1 MPSKLIAMPGK
12 KFVPVMITPF
22 NLKAKVDI
30 EVVSVLVDFY
40 LAAGVKGFFANCLSS
55 EMFSI
60 TEDERL
66 ELTAHIVKHVKGR
79 VPIVATGSFGL
90 TIEDKADF
98 TKRIYDTGIEAVI
111 MITGHFAKVD
121 EGDEVLLRNFDKMFQ
136 LTGNIPLGMYE
147 CPAPYKRIIDAGVFK
162 ELLSANRMIYH
173 KDTSIDPQKVKA
185 KLDILKNTDSE
196 LEFYDAHTP
205 NAHFSLLNGATGMS
219 SISGNFYPE
228 IMVWMTENAN
238 NPAKQEEVAWLQ
250 SELTRVDPLIHVAY
264 PMSSKYFL
272 QKRGLPVRTISRATA
287 LQLTPEQR
295 KTLDDIHDSFLS
307 WCERLE
313 IKPVTIEKL
322 TSQNKEYYLVK

>member
-1 MPSKLIAMPGK
+1 MSDK

-22 NLKAKVDI
+22 NLKAKVDLD
-30 EVVSVLVDFY
+30 VVSVLVDFY
-40 LAAGVKGFFANCLSS
+40 LAAGVKGLFANCLSS

-66 ELTAHIVKHVKGR
+66 ELTEHIVKYVKGR
-79 VPIVATGSFGL
+79 VPVVATGSFGL
-90 TIEDKADF
+90 TLEDKADF
-98 TKRIYDTGIEAVI
+98 TKRIYDTGVDAVI
-111 MITGHFAKVD
+111 MITGHFAKID
-121 EGDEVLLRNFDKMFQ
+121 EGDDVLLRNFDKMFQ

-147 CPAPYKRIIDAGVFK
+147 CPAPYKRIINAGVFK

-185 KLDILKNTDSE
+185 KLDILKETDSE

-205 NAHFSLLNGATGMS
+205 NAHFSLLNGAKGLS

-228 IMVWMTENAN
+228 IMVWMTQNAN
-238 NPAKQEEVAWLQ
+238 DPAKQEDVAWLQ
-250 SELTRVDPLIHVAY
+250 TELTRIDPLIHVAY

-295 KTLDDIHDSFLS
+295 KTLDDIYDSFLD
-307 WCERLE
+307 WCERLD
-313 IKPVTIEKL
+313 IKPLAIEKL
-322 TSQNKEYYLVK
+322 TSHNKEYYLVK